1 VCLAAQA
8 APVESDTVACVLTD
22 VLWCVHRTDE
32 GGRRRSTRSTATTSD
47 NDPHPRPL
55 PVSAT
60 LRLLSLECDAP
71 EAAEQRLRLSAVA
84 RTCLAAGVVSRNLL
98 LERSEGEF
106 LELLELIPSAE
117 GYKKKE
123 VCMC

>member
-1 VCLAAQA
+1 MHTFDIRPPL
-8 APVESDTVACVLTD
+8 APV
-22 VLWCVHRTDE
+22 
-32 GGRRRSTRSTATTSD
+32 STRRHVT
-47 NDPHPRPL
+47 R
-55 PVSAT
+55 
-60 LRLLSLECDAP
+60 RLLSLECDAP

-84 RTCLAAGVVSRNLL
+84 RTCLAAGVVSRTLL

-123 VCMC
+123 ARVLSLHRGRPAGCV